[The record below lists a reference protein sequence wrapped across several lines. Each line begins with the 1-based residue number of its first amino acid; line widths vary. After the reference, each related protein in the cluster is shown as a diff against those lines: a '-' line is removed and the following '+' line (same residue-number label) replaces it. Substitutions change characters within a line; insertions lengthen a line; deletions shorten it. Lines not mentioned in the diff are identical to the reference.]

1 MKIQGTFS
9 NTARDVFF
17 NIMQINS
24 DFKVV
29 MDVGKPIL
37 SYCRGKK
44 TLEESKQISRSQY
57 TPEEGRQKINI
68 SAFTA

>member
-1 MKIQGTFS
+1 
-9 NTARDVFF
+9 
-17 NIMQINS
+17 
-24 DFKVV
+24 